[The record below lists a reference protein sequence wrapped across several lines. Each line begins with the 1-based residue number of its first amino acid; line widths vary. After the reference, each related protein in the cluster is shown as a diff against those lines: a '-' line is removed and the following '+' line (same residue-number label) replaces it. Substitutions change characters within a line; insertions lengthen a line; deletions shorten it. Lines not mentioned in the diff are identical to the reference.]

1 MRVILLLLL
10 AGGAIVLVSQN
21 WSPVLPLVLFGRE
34 TLVLPVALWLSLGV
48 LAGGLT
54 SLAWQLLSSQ
64 PRPRSP
70 AAAPDSL
77 EAASQPW
84 WPREIRR
91 QRDRNWESRPGAD
104 WETPPPPPEDW
115 NIEEPPT
122 EPTPLRS
129 PQVAPQAPSPVQ
141 DRPPRPVTPIASPP
155 ETAGEAET
163 GYDANYRVL
172 TTPPPEGAPSE
183 TLRDRPEEADDAPD
197 WV

>member
-70 AAAPDSL
+70 AAAADSP
-77 EAASQPW
+77 ETASQPW
-84 WPREIRR
+84 RPQEIRR

-129 PQVAPQAPSPVQ
+129 PPVQ
-141 DRPPRPVTPIASPP
+141 DRSPRPAPPAAAKTDTAS
-155 ETAGEAET
+155 EAEKV
-163 GYDANYRVL
+163 YDATYRVL
-172 TTPPPEGAPSE
+172 TTPPPESNNPSG
-183 TLRDRPEEADDAPD
+183 TLRDRPEEADTPD